1 MARDLHPDSSV
12 DDARRITALH
22 ARTAILLGVDFLPVS
37 LSVTGQ
43 AAAGGTP
50 APPVHSEPAPA
61 TRPSP
66 VTPPMAEAP
75 ARASGDADDAERA
88 ARQAL
93 LDALRARH
101 DESCPHC
108 TKATAHTRTVFGEGD
123 PCARL
128 MFIGEA
134 PGAEEDRTGRP
145 FVGRAGQKLDEMI
158 RAMGLSR
165 ERVYIANVLKA
176 RPLDNATPT
185 PEEAMRCGPFLREQV
200 AIIRPVVIVAL
211 GKPASQFLLDSR
223 DSMSSLRGRW
233 ASYDA
238 GGHTAAVMPTFH
250 PAYLLRAYTPE
261 NREKVWSDL
270 KQAMAK
276 LAAAPG
282 A

>member
-37 LSVTGQ
+37 VRAPEPPD
-43 AAAGGTP
+43 AADP
-50 APPVHSEPAPA
+50 PRPPVRAEPAPA
-61 TRPSP
+61 ARPAPAAAPSG
-66 VTPPMAEAP
+66 AP
-75 ARASGDADDAERA
+75 ARATGDANEAERA

-101 DESCPHC
+101 DEACPHC

-233 ASYDA
+233 ASYEA